1 MNYLTRLKQLE
12 TKDIL
17 TSTGH
22 TILPELTQAPF
33 VSSGSCPP
41 SQKQKKNSEG
51 ENIIQ
56 PETGQESLSNMVREF
71 MEFDGMTLAEAQ
83 ALAAVSVKTR
93 PAGEWL
99 ALIAELDAMIVRYCT
114 AAGLDGESIAA
125 IFAAR
130 HRQSVASI
138 PESLE
143 WFRRELALMSAKMPP
158 PTSAPG

>member
-1 MNYLTRLKQLE
+1 MNYLARLKQLE

-17 TSTGH
+17 TSTGN
-22 TILPELTQAPF
+22 TMLPELTQAPF
-33 VSSGSCPP
+33 VSTGSCLP
-41 SQKQKKNSEG
+41 SQKQKKNNEG
-51 ENIIQ
+51 EKIIR
-56 PETGQESLSNMVREF
+56 PETGQESLTNMVHEF

-83 ALAAVSVKTR
+83 ALAAVSVKVR

-99 ALIAELDAMIVRYCT
+99 ALIAELDAMIVRYCA
-114 AAGLDGESIAA
+114 AAGLDGDAIAA

-143 WFRRELALMSAKMPP
+143 WFRRELALMATTTPP
-158 PTSAPG
+158 PTSAP